1 MRTSPDPT
9 TQRPPAGDRRPE
21 QKDIAGRRRHQGY
34 HGRCIRND
42 LDATV
47 ALLPRGV
54 LRPVPV
60 EVPRGG
66 GAMSGA
72 EIVSMSTDEQARLA
86 ELVAVVDTAL
96 TAVLDAVGIV
106 PPLWTGSSSGG
117 CGR

>member
-1 MRTSPDPT
+1 
-9 TQRPPAGDRRPE
+9 
-21 QKDIAGRRRHQGY
+21 
-34 HGRCIRND
+34 
-42 LDATV
+42 
-47 ALLPRGV
+47 
-54 LRPVPV
+54 
-60 EVPRGG
+60 
-66 GAMSGA
+66 MSGA